1 MSLTKRG
8 ELHML
13 VVSAAGGESLLS
25 NLCPWSKLEIK
36 KGSGFQRT
44 QEAKVDSVVLLCRRR
59 RLRVTSKHL
68 AAA

>member
-1 MSLTKRG
+1 
-8 ELHML
+8 ML
-13 VVSAAGGESLLS
+13 VVSAARGESLLS

-44 QEAKVDSVVLLCRRR
+44 QEAKVVLLCRRR
-59 RLRVTSKHL
+59 WLRVTSKHL